1 MYMKENKLVI
11 YQILARLFGADC
23 NNESACGKL
32 ANLNSKALKEI
43 RDLGVTD
50 IWLTGVIR
58 HASGTAYPSIGIE
71 ASHPDLLKGK
81 AGSPYAIRDYYDI
94 DPDLAVKPENR
105 MEEFESLIS
114 RARMS
119 HLGIFID
126 FVPNHVSRDYE
137 SLNLPEGSENFG
149 DSDRNDIS
157 FDPDNNFYY
166 LPGQSLKLPKKGK
179 RRKKYEYFQEKP
191 AKVTGNDVFHNSPS
205 ENDWYETVKLN
216 YGRNYD
222 KGQDCFYP
230 VPDTWSKMLHIL
242 SFWANKGIKGFR
254 CDMAGM
260 IPLAFWEYAIPA
272 IKIKFPGILFI
283 AEIYEPHKY
292 WDFTNAGFDYLY
304 DKVGLYD
311 TTRAIIEGHQTTH
324 AISEV
329 WKSLNGLD
337 AKMIRF
343 LENHDEQRI
352 ASPFFANNPWKGLP
366 GVALAAFMNTGPLMI
381 YFGQELGEPASE
393 ITEFSGNDGR
403 TSIFDYTCVPELTK
417 WINDG
422 LFDSYKLSDNH
433 QALRKAYQQILI
445 FASRNPIFSRGYFYD
460 LMWINEDLP
469 ADIRNY
475 IYAFLRYSG
484 QEIYLIAVNF
494 SADISE
500 VNIRLS
506 EHTLQELDAKDK
518 DRFRIKSLHPEQPD
532 QFLLRSQLS
541 SKGVRMVFD
550 QTSWAVSRIEK

>member
-1 MYMKENKLVI
+1 MKSNKLVI
-11 YQILARLFGADC
+11 YQILVRLFGADC
-23 NNESACGKL
+23 KSDVACGKL
-32 ANLNSKALKEI
+32 ANLNNTALQAI
-43 RDLGVTD
+43 RELGVTD
-50 IWLTGVIR
+50 IWLSGVIR

-94 DPDLAVKPENR
+94 DPDLAINPEKR
-105 MEEFESLIS
+105 MEEFDSLIA
-114 RARMS
+114 RALNS
-119 HLGIFID
+119 HLGVFID

-137 SLNLPEGSENFG
+137 SLNLPEGIVNFG
-149 DSDRNDIS
+149 TSDRTDIS

-166 LPGQSLKLPKKGK
+166 LPGLSLKLPKKGK
-179 RRKKYEYFQEKP
+179 RRKKSEYYQENP
-191 AKVTGNDVFHNSPS
+191 AKATGNDVFHDSPS
-205 ENDWYETVKLN
+205 VNDWYETIKLN
-216 YGRNYD
+216 YGTDYE
-222 KGQDCFYP
+222 KGNDCFYP
-230 VPDTWSKMLHIL
+230 IPDTWSKMIDIL
-242 SFWANKGIKGFR
+242 SFWSEKGIRGFR

-260 IPLAFWEYAIPA
+260 VPLAFWQFAIPA
-272 IKIKFPGILFI
+272 IKVNHPDIIFI

-292 WDFTNAGFDYLY
+292 WDFTQAGFDYLY

-311 TTRAIIEGHQTTH
+311 TTRAIIEGHETTH
-324 AISEV
+324 AISGV

-337 AKMIRF
+337 SKMLRF

-366 GVALAAFMNTGPLMI
+366 GVALAALMNTGPVMI
-381 YFGQELGEPASE
+381 YFGQELGEPASGS
-393 ITEFSGNDGR
+393 SGYSGDDGR

-422 LFDSYKLSDNH
+422 LFDSYKLSENH
-433 QALRKAYQQILI
+433 QNLRKAYQQILL
-445 FASRNPIFSRGYFYD
+445 FASRNPIFSTGHFYD

-469 ADIRNY
+469 AEIRNL
-475 IYAFLRYSG
+475 IFAFLRYSG

-506 EHTLQELDAKDK
+506 DHTLQELGLKDQE
-518 DRFRIKSLHPEQPD
+518 RFRIKSLHPAQAEQ
-532 QFLLRSQLS
+532 QLLTSQIT

-550 QTSWAVSRIEK
+550 QTSWSVAKLEL